1 MCVKSTSVILF
12 MKLVHSVQCPVHS
25 AWCMV
30 QKPNGLSSLR
40 LYSLVVILVR
50 LANSAL
56 HILCIVLIKAW
67 FFY

>member
-30 QKPNGLSSLR
+30 HGAETKWSVFTKTLQLGCN
-40 LYSLVVILVR
+40 I
-50 LANSAL
+50 SA
-56 HILCIVLIKAW
+56 
-67 FFY
+67 FG